1 MAAPL
6 QGEIKRG
13 RASLIG
19 GIAVGIGV
27 FALWVALARDL
38 GAGGVGMIAAGFV
51 VAVGVAAWIRIAD
64 L

>member
-1 MAAPL
+1 MAGPSGQL
-6 QGEIKRG
+6 KKG

-27 FALWVALARDL
+27 FVLAVALARDL
-38 GAGGVGMIAAGFV
+38 GATGTAPIIAALV
-51 VAVGVAAWIRIAD
+51 LAAAIATWIRIAD

>member
-38 GAGGVGMIAAGFV
+38 GAGGVGTIAAGFV
-51 VAVGVAAWIRIAD
+51 VAVGVAGWIRIAD

>member
-1 MAAPL
+1 MTAPL

-19 GIAVGIGV
+19 GIAVGLGV

-38 GAGGVGMIAAGFV
+38 GADGAGTIAAGFV
-51 VAVGVAAWIRIAD
+51 VGAAIAAWIRIAD

>member
-1 MAAPL
+1 MAGPK
-6 QGEIKRG
+6 GELKKG

-19 GIAVGIGV
+19 GIAVGLGV

-38 GAGGVGMIAAGFV
+38 GAAGTWPL
-51 VAVGVAAWIRIAD
+51 VAGLLVATGIGTWIRLAD